1 MDEELK
7 SLSYRERSNLS
18 NYIPVL
24 LTIHFQYK
32 VEVFFREII
41 LDGPLHKTK
50 HYAIL
55 IQSQKSGSTHVH
67 SFCLY

>member
-7 SLSYRERSNLS
+7 NLSYREWGDLL
-18 NYIPVL
+18 NYNPVL

-41 LDGPLHKTK
+41 LDGSLHKTK
-50 HYAIL
+50 YYAIS
-55 IQSQKSGSTHVH
+55 IQSQESGSTHVH
-67 SFCLY
+67 WFCLY